1 MLFDVLDTMEW
12 YIPLYPSLRQVIGI
26 MDRSLPHTEGLG
38 QYVVDGIKYEVL
50 SYVNGDDVKIQQAE
64 ETQMHVILEGEELIS
79 LEEDKNPSVVLI
91 ATEGRFVIFKAGE
104 SYKSSLQIGSTN
116 RVKKV
121 VFTLTQPQ
129 S

>member
-12 YIPLYPSLRQVIGI
+12 YIPLYPLMRQVIGI
-26 MDRSLPHTEGLG
+26 MDRSLPHDDEPG
-38 QYVVDGIKYEVL
+38 QYLVDGIKYEVL
-50 SYVNGDDVKIQQAE
+50 SYANGKDAEIQQARE
-64 ETQMHVILEGEELIS
+64 DQMHIVLEGEELIS
-79 LEEDKNPSVVLI
+79 LQEDKDPSVVLI

-104 SYKSSLQIGSTN
+104 YYKSSLQVGSSN
-116 RVKKV
+116 VVKKV